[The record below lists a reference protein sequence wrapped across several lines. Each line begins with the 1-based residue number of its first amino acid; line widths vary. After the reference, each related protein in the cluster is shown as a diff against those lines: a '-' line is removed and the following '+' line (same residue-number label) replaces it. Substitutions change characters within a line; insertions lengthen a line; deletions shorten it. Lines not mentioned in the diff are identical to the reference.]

1 MVRKWIWILQNEA
14 DRVDPDPQHCVN
26 VSERTE
32 SMFTKYQCIPSF
44 QSVLRIKYKLIY
56 SNNKHAGN
64 KFDRGYISPFFV
76 NTAKGA
82 KVEYTDALVLFS
94 SKKISSIQ
102 SIIPA
107 LELAN
112 QERN

>member
-1 MVRKWIWILQNEA
+1 M
-14 DRVDPDPQHCVN
+14 
-26 VSERTE
+26 
-32 SMFTKYQCIPSF
+32 
-44 QSVLRIKYKLIY
+44 
-56 SNNKHAGN
+56 

-82 KVEYTDALVLFS
+82 KVEYNDALVLFS
-94 SKKISSIQ
+94 EKKISSIQ

-112 QERN
+112 QAKRPLVIIAEDIDGEKTDFILSYFSSSDNLALVYILC